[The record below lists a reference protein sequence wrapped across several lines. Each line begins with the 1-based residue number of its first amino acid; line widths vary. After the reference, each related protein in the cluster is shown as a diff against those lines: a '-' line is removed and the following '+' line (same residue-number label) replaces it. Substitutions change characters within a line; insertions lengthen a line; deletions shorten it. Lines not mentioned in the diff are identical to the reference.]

1 MSYTVGLDFGT
12 HQTKVCI
19 EDASNPAQKIY
30 EFVEF
35 TDLKG
40 NTSVLLPSI
49 VQINQD
55 DTLSYGFTD
64 EGKCKTSSANLP
76 KPVLNL
82 PEKPILELPTRP
94 NLLSTPTKPKKPE
107 LKGHSMKDQ
116 INLQEKYNKEVVN
129 WESAYKETVLS
140 NAKSIEEWEFE
151 CQAIKNDYDYDCD
164 EYSAECEKAQK
175 QYEQEYKKWLTN
187 NQPRKQTYRY
197 FKLATFTNQKW
208 IHDIKPEL
216 LSTWYL
222 TYVLFKIR
230 EKIGIDFFTQMGVP
244 YSINKFESA
253 NQKKLAL
260 KILVAANKL
269 MDHFEKLEL
278 FLNAKVHELI
288 EITLLTD
295 YNENELV
302 SYGLNVLPEAF
313 AGLSSITQQGKLGM
327 GMHLLTDIGGG
338 TTDIA
343 FFTITTNKLP
353 DVHAVVSIPKGLN
366 YIFEEYMQS
375 TNEFS
380 VEKIQSDFSVSQT
393 GFEQAIR
400 TYQTELN
407 VKASQLIT
415 QIENEFN
422 SRRTFHGLPI
432 SRLREALEKRPIV
445 FCGGGSMYESMRM
458 PLHSFTDIVL
468 INKDVLSI
476 PHVKNTNLRNQ
487 LYPILAT
494 SYGLS
499 IPSEDEMNMTRIE
512 EVFARLPVRENDVYD
527 NWRNEHGMLDD

>member
-35 TDLKG
+35 SDLKG
-40 NTSVLLPSI
+40 NSSVLLPSI

-64 EGKCKTSSANLP
+64 VDKCKTSSAKLP
-76 KPVLNL
+76 EPTLKL
-82 PEKPILELPTRP
+82 PEKPILELPKRP
-94 NLLSTPTKPKKPE
+94 NLLSTPTKPPKPE
-107 LKGHSMKDQ
+107 LKGHSIKDQ
-116 INLQEKYNKEVVN
+116 IKLQEKYNKEVEN
-129 WESAYKETVLS
+129 WENACMETKRS
-140 NAKSIEEWEFE
+140 NAKSIEEWEDE
-151 CQAIKNDYDYDCD
+151 CHAIKNDYDNDCD
-164 EYSAECEKAQK
+164 EYSAVCEKAQK
-175 QYEQEYKKWLTN
+175 QYEQEYKKWQNN
-187 NQPRKQTYRY
+187 NQPKKQTFRY
-197 FKLATFTNQKW
+197 FKLATFTNQSW
-208 IHDIKPEL
+208 PYNIKPEL
-216 LSTWYL
+216 ISTWYL
-222 TYVLFKIR
+222 TFVLFKVR
-230 EKIGIDFFTQMGVP
+230 EKIGVDFFTQMGVP
-244 YSINKFESA
+244 YSIVKIQSV
-253 NQKKLAL
+253 NQQKLAL

-269 MDHFEKLEL
+269 MDYFEKLEL
-278 FLNAKVHELI
+278 FLNAKIHELN
-288 EITLLTD
+288 EITSLTD
-295 YNENELV
+295 YKENDLI

-353 DVHAVVSIPKGLN
+353 DVHAVVSFPKGLN

-375 TNEFS
+375 NNQLSLE
-380 VEKIQSDFSVSQT
+380 EIQSDFSASQT
-393 GFEQAIR
+393 GFEHAIR

-407 VKASQLIT
+407 AKASQLIT

-422 SRRTFHGLPI
+422 GRRKFHGLPI
-432 SRLREALEKRPIV
+432 SRLRKALEKRPIV
-445 FCGGGSMYESMRM
+445 FCGGGSMYDSMRM
-458 PLHSFTDIVL
+458 PLHSFTDIML
-468 INKDVLSI
+468 IDKDILSI
-476 PHVKNTNLRNQ
+476 PHVKNTNLRNH

-499 IPSEDEMNMTRIE
+499 IPSENEMKMTRIE
-512 EVFARLPVRENDVYD
+512 EVFAGLPEKYSETD
-527 NWRNEHGMLDD
+527 NNAHNEHGLLDD

>member
-1 MSYTVGLDFGT
+1 M
-12 HQTKVCI
+12 
-19 EDASNPAQKIY
+19 
-30 EFVEF
+30 
-35 TDLKG
+35 
-40 NTSVLLPSI
+40 
-49 VQINQD
+49 
-55 DTLSYGFTD
+55 
-64 EGKCKTSSANLP
+64 
-76 KPVLNL
+76 
-82 PEKPILELPTRP
+82 
-94 NLLSTPTKPKKPE
+94 PTKPKKSE

-129 WESAYKETVLS
+129 WESAYKETVRS
-140 NAKSIEEWEFE
+140 NAKSMEKWEDE
-151 CQAIKNDYDYDCD
+151 CLAIKNDYDYDCD
-164 EYSAECEKAQK
+164 EYSAVCEKAQK
-175 QYEQEYKKWLTN
+175 QYEQEYKKWLNN
-187 NQPRKQTYRY
+187 NQPRKQTFRY

-222 TYVLFKIR
+222 TYVLFKVR

-244 YSINKFESA
+244 YSIIKIQSV
-253 NQKKLAL
+253 NQQKLAL

-269 MDHFEKLEL
+269 MDYFEKLEL
-278 FLNAKVHELI
+278 FLKAKVHELI
-288 EITLLTD
+288 EITSLSD
-295 YNENELV
+295 YNENDLI

-343 FFTITTNKLP
+343 FFTITTNRLP

-375 TNEFS
+375 TNELS
-380 VEKIQSDFSVSQT
+380 VEKVQSDFSVSQT

-407 VKASQLIT
+407 AKASQLIT

-422 SRRTFHGLPI
+422 GRRTFHGLPI

-445 FCGGGSMYESMRM
+445 FCGGGSMYVSMRM
-458 PLHSFTDIVL
+458 PLHSFTDIML
-468 INKDVLSI
+468 IDKDILSI
-476 PHVKNTNLRNQ
+476 PHVKNTNLRNH

-499 IPSEDEMNMTRIE
+499 IPTEDEMNMTRIE
-512 EVFARLPVRENDVYD
+512 EVFARLPVRENDVNN
-527 NWRNEHGMLDD
+527 NWRKEHGMLDD